1 MEHSLFSLF
10 LLLHLLCTISSVTAL
25 KKTLKKVRNAASD
38 SVVLLGMEIMSQ
50 CLERKIILM
59 LKLLSSNYYTAMYIA
74 ITWGLR

>member
-1 MEHSLFSLF
+1 MK
-10 LLLHLLCTISSVTAL
+10 TINKHKANGALPVLTVFVMAL